1 MLPETGPL
9 PVKKRFSRCRFGK
22 METMRKSNPDAQSR
36 SLPIQ
41 VPTLKRRFVHG
52 CRGRRRGNDRIDHD
66 SDRIYRTIV
75 ENTGTAFLLMEQDTT
90 IAMVNEEFEKLSGYR
105 RGQVEGRMYWTRLI
119 AEVDVDRMLRYH
131 YLRRTFPDLAPRN
144 YECRVRV
151 KDGRLRICFFTVA
164 MIPGSDKSIASI
176 TDVTEHRE
184 LEQRIRSV
192 RENERRRIGQDLHDD
207 LGAHLVGVEAMAEL
221 LQRRLAK
228 EGHPQAGFSA
238 EISALINQATTKTR
252 ALGRGLCPVDLDD
265 RGLSNAL
272 ENLKKNTERAFGVVC
287 TLDLSGDIGIRR
299 HTVATQL
306 YRIVQEAVN
315 NALVHGKAKAIAIGM
330 STVNGVLTLSI
341 ADDGVGIAREA
352 EPGDGLGMRTMQHRA
367 NRIGAEMT
375 ITRRQPRGT
384 LVRCTINPEFLS

>member
-1 MLPETGPL
+1 MLRFGEMQKMRKTATDEQPRGL
-9 PVKKRFSRCRFGK
+9 PVR
-22 METMRKSNPDAQSR
+22 
-36 SLPIQ
+36 
-41 VPTLKRRFVHG
+41 VPTFKRRFAYG
-52 CRGRRRGNDRIDHD
+52 YRARQGRGGDNRLGRG

-90 IAMVNEEFEKLSGYR
+90 IAMVNEEFVKLSGYR
-105 RGQVEGRMYWTRLI
+105 RSQVEGRMSWTLLI
-119 AEVDVDRMLRYH
+119 ADVDVDRMLRYH
-131 YLRRTFPDLAPRN
+131 YLRREFPHLAPRN

-184 LEQRIRSV
+184 LEQRIRSI

-221 LQRRLAK
+221 LQRRLKK
-228 EGHPQAGFSA
+228 EGHSQAHFCA
-238 EISALINQATTKTR
+238 EISALINQATAKTR

-265 RGLSNAL
+265 LGLSNAL
-272 ENLKKNTERAFGVVC
+272 ENLKKNTERAFGVAC
-287 TLDLSGDIGIRR
+287 TLDLSGDIGIRQ
-299 HTVATQL
+299 HAVATQL

-315 NALVHGKAKAIAIGM
+315 NALVHGRAKSIAIGM
-330 STVNGVLTLSI
+330 STRSGVLTLTI
-341 ADDGVGIAREA
+341 ADDGIGIAEDA
-352 EPGDGLGMRTMQHRA
+352 EQGDGLGLRTMRHRA

-375 ITRRQPRGT
+375 VTRRQPKGT
-384 LVRCTINPEFLS
+384 IVRCTINPEFLS

>member
-1 MLPETGPL
+1 ML
-9 PVKKRFSRCRFGK
+9 RFGE
-22 METMRKSNPDAQSR
+22 MEKMRKTATDDQSHG
-36 SLPIQ
+36 LPLR
-41 VPTLKRRFVHG
+41 VPTLKRRFAYG
-52 CRGRRRGNDRIDHD
+52 YRARQAGDDRLGPG

-90 IAMVNEEFEKLSGYR
+90 IAMVNEEFETLSGYR
-105 RGQVEGRMYWTRLI
+105 RSQVEGRMSWTRLI
-119 AEVDVDRMLRYH
+119 ADVDVDRMLRYH
-131 YLRRTFPDLAPRN
+131 YLRREFPHLAPRN

-184 LEQRIRSV
+184 LEQRIHAI

-221 LQRRLAK
+221 LQRRLKK
-228 EGHPQAGFSA
+228 EGHPQAQFCA
-238 EISALINQATTKTR
+238 EISSLVNQATAKTR

-265 RGLSNAL
+265 LGLSNAL

-287 TLDLSGDIGIRR
+287 TLDLSGDIGIRK
-299 HTVATQL
+299 HAVATQL

-315 NALVHGKAKAIAIGM
+315 NALVHGKAKAIAIDM
-330 STVNGVLTLSI
+330 SAESGVLTLSI
-341 ADDGVGIAREA
+341 ADDGIGITDDA
-352 EPGDGLGMRTMQHRA
+352 EQGDGLGLRTMRHRA

-375 ITRRQPRGT
+375 VSRRQPKGT